1 MTTQTAENMTAAD
14 ALRIK
19 NLILSLPAQDP
30 QRKQVENKVI
40 EAAESRMDADA
51 REIYRLLQTI
61 DCARA
66 VRVGLMVLQG
76 VDA

>member
-30 QRKQVENKVI
+30 QRKQVENKVM